1 MTCSFKEEDFLTI
14 PHELRQI
21 PHWVNWN
28 RVDRNGSKPTKIPI
42 DPNTGRNA
50 RTNDPSTWGGFEEA
64 LSRFSSGSVTGIG
77 FCFTEE
83 LGIVGVDLD
92 NCCKEPGVLTADAV
106 KTLKQLGSYA
116 EYSQSRMGAHALI
129 RGKLPAGARRRGNL
143 EIYQSGRFFVMTGW
157 KIRFAPD
164 VIIESQEKVERI
176 HSTLGS
182 QPQATPAVVDDSRYQ
197 QLLDEIT
204 FSKDASPD
212 LNTFE
217 DLRERSKKFHNTWER
232 KRTDFN
238 DETPSAYCFSLASQ
252 CLFQGWPIQEIV
264 NLLIAWRCKWN
275 EDLKIDRPDWYLKH
289 TILKAEADLEIKN
302 AASALE
308 EESSSPEEILK
319 NLTTTMQLD
328 PKGYRI
334 TGFYQHGKDN
344 ARFSLAVEADETVE
358 EIRIGSSRDLRSVE
372 NLRDLFLAHFHVII
386 PTTITR
392 ARWEKILTNLM
403 RIIEVR
409 NKGAD
414 SDHEAIFEWVERHC
428 DWAQPHD
435 EGAEGGW
442 KGALPHRG
450 PFKKDGCLYIS
461 AMRLREMLMKE
472 GNRISQADLTQM
484 LSLAGFK
491 SKNMSARFE
500 GKVVGKSYWFI
511 GLEKFPWI

>member
-14 PHELRQI
+14 PHELREI

-28 RVDRNGSKPTKIPI
+28 LVDRNGSKPTKVPI
-42 DPNTGRNA
+42 NPNTGGNA
-50 RTNDPSTWGGFEEA
+50 KTNDPSTWGSFQDA
-64 LSRFSSGSVTGIG
+64 LSRFSDGSVTGLG

-92 NCCKEPGVLTADAV
+92 NCCKEPGVLKAEAWDI
-106 KTLKQLGSYA
+106 LKQLNTYA
-116 EYSQSRMGAHALI
+116 ELSQSRMGAHALI
-129 RGKLPAGARRRGNL
+129 RGELPAGARRRGNL
-143 EIYQSGRFFVMTGW
+143 EIYDSGRFFVMTGW
-157 KIRFAPD
+157 KIRGLPET
-164 VIIESQEKVERI
+164 VTESQEEVERI
-176 HSTLGS
+176 HGTLGS
-182 QPQATPAVVDDSRYQ
+182 RPQAAPAVVDDGRYQ

-217 DLRERSKKFHNTWER
+217 DLKGRSKKFRNTWER
-232 KRTDFN
+232 KRTDLN
-238 DETPSAYCFSLASQ
+238 DETPSAYCFGLASQ

-264 NLLIAWRCKWN
+264 NLLIAWRRKWK

-409 NKGAD
+409 NKDAD

-428 DWAQPHD
+428 DWAQPHE
-435 EGAEGGW
+435 EGTEGGW
-442 KGALPHRG
+442 KGALPHRD

-491 SKNMSARFE
+491 SKSMSARFE
-500 GKVVGKSYWFI
+500 GKVVSKSYWFI
-511 GLEKFPWI
+511 GLEKCLWI